1 MELFITFTRRHWY
14 RKKRFVIPICLLTT
28 MLIGAIILGS
38 VLGTR
43 TSISPTGTTFDILLS
58 SKTLKMLD
66 NNDYATFV
74 FSSLLRQIFFK
85 LENTLYGT
93 SINVDL
99 LAINFHYGR
108 RANLQLQFKLLLLF
122 SSVHHH
128 NSYIVFEFDDF
139 ENGRLAK
146 TREIL

>member
-14 RKKRFVIPICLLTT
+14 RKKIFVIQICLLTT

-66 NNDYATFV
+66 HNDYATFV

-85 LENTLYGT
+85 LENTFLDNI
-93 SINVDL
+93 SINIDM
-99 LAINFHYGR
+99 LATDFLDKCR
-108 RANLQLQFKLLLLF
+108 PNLGL
-122 SSVHHH
+122 
-128 NSYIVFEFDDF
+128 
-139 ENGRLAK
+139 
-146 TREIL
+146 